1 MTYEELFDKLENGTP
16 EERNDAELELLGRT
30 LYYEGD

>member
-1 MTYEELFDKLENGTP
+1 MSYEELLDKLENGTP
-16 EERNDAELELLGRT
+16 AEKVDAELELLGKL

>member
-16 EERNDAELELLGRT
+16 QEQNDAKLELLGRA